1 MDRIQAFISSADTGL
16 VAPMWTEMFLSEPV
30 VSALAGADKS
40 VVDQFLA
47 KGVGVAPLLTPTT
60 CAVRIEA
67 LTSTAM
73 AASSSMEYS
82 HAWVYS
88 LALLCEVDPGAV
100 ALTDK
105 QVEVAFKLKQRW
117 QKQEKNPLQADAAD
131 AVRGAAA
138 GPDGAGMAVD
148 AESRA
153 QAETGHDIDDEGAAG
168 PLQWEDQPEPLAEDL
183 KQVMLRFQAGVLSL
197 DPRSIMDSLPV
208 WEGVKAKVEANNY
221 RGDASSKLDR
231 VLASIQRKVLGLM
244 RTYPVLHQGIVEDG
258 ELQVLGQQYW
268 GLLLSLENFIL
279 SERKAHSI
287 PGSIQPQAPQL
298 FSKDDIKLQAEQASI
313 NKVSGYRSAQRG
325 TSAHPPH
332 RIQAGSVFPVPAG
345 VPRCPTPCLLR
356 VTGKGFKFRSYKGSG
371 SRSSGSSG
379 YGYGQGGASS
389 SPFQKGGKGR
399 SFKGRGKPSKGW
411 CSRPATAKGRVGT
424 HSGPNPKVPRQHP
437 QWAEQRPRAE
447 GDPPP
452 VTESLPSIP
461 GVSDTCCSP
470 STDLPPQSNCISHG
484 ESIGFRN
491 RVGGHPPPS
500 QASNQS
506 GLVVQLGHRTHR
518 QSHKGGY
525 TTTVVKTPYTKCS
538 RKAGPQFGPGPKN
551 NGGVRICRSGK
562 KDLPS
567 RCKPSNPLVSIVKT
581 RRGGGTKWRFI
592 SDCREINQH
601 FQVEKFRLDHLQQIY
616 PLLQKGHWG
625 AKIDLKDAYF
635 HLPVSQALRPYL
647 CHKVGNQ
654 VWEYQAG
661 PFGLNVMP
669 QLFQKVMGLFER
681 KWRKRGVQVYIY
693 LDDILILG
701 PTPNLLNQHL
711 RIVVED
717 LINSGFKIN
726 LKKSQLEPSQIV
738 SHLGFVLNFQDGK
751 LQISPHKLKGIKKEL
766 GKFVTKTSMSKRQV
780 AAILGQVRA
789 NLLALPFLRAFTTL
803 LVNFLAEKGGA
814 SWDSKH
820 HLSQEIKEELKVVKQ
835 VMEKWG
841 GRPFVS
847 KPTKILHSDS
857 SDKGWGGINPHT
869 GQFVQEYWREESYL
883 HINVKEM
890 KAAINT
896 VQSLAKPNDKVL
908 LCVDNQVIF
917 YYLQK
922 GGGGKTPSI
931 NSYNHFGIG

>member
-313 NKVSGYRSAQRG
+313 NKVSGYRGAQKG
-325 TSAHPPH
+325 TSVHPPPTEYKFLFQEVFSLSMPGFLDAPH
-332 RIQAGSVFPVPAG
+332 RVFYGSQGKDSSFDPTREVDQDQVDQVDMDMDKVEQAVAPSKKGAREEASRAEVSPARAG
-345 VPRCPTPCLLR
+345 VQGQQQPREGWVPTVDP
-356 VTGKGFKFRSYKGSG
+356 TQKSH
-371 SRSSGSSG
+371 
-379 YGYGQGGASS
+379 AS
-389 SPFQKGGKGR
+389 
-399 SFKGRGKPSKGW
+399 
-411 CSRPATAKGRVGT
+411 T
-424 HSGPNPKVPRQHP
+424 HSGLSNGHGQKATHLLSLNLCHQSRESAKCAAAHVLICPPNPTASLMEKVLASETGWGDTPLHHRLQINLAWWCNWATGPIVNLIREGIQP
-437 QWAEQRPRAE
+437 QWLKPPTLSVQGRQGPNLAQAQKIMEEYESAGAVKRIFPQDANHLIPWFLLSKPEE
-447 GDPPP
+447 GGG
-452 VTESLPSIP
+452 PSGDSSRI
-461 GVSDTCCSP
+461 VER
-470 STDLPPQSNCISHG
+470 STNIFKWKS
-484 ESIGFRN
+484 
-491 RVGGHPPPS
+491 
-500 QASNQS
+500 S
-506 GLVVQLGHRTHR
+506 GW
-518 QSHKGGY
+518 
-525 TTTVVKTPYTKCS
+525 TTSS
-538 RKAGPQFGPGPKN
+538 RFTL
-551 NGGVRICRSGK
+551 SFK
-562 KDLPS
+562 KD
-567 RCKPSNPLVSIVKT
+567 I
-581 RRGGGTKWRFI
+581 
-592 SDCREINQH
+592 
-601 FQVEKFRLDHLQQIY
+601 
-616 PLLQKGHWG
+616 
-625 AKIDLKDAYF
+625 
-635 HLPVSQALRPYL
+635 
-647 CHKVGNQ
+647 
-654 VWEYQAG
+654 
-661 PFGLNVMP
+661 
-669 QLFQKVMGLFER
+669 
-681 KWRKRGVQVYIY
+681 GVQRS
-693 LDDILILG
+693 
-701 PTPNLLNQHL
+701 T
-711 RIVVED
+711 
-717 LINSGFKIN
+717 
-726 LKKSQLEPSQIV
+726 
-738 SHLGFVLNFQDGK
+738 
-751 LQISPHKLKGIKKEL
+751 
-766 GKFVTKTSMSKRQV
+766 
-780 AAILGQVRA
+780 
-789 NLLALPFLRAFTTL
+789 
-803 LVNFLAEKGGA
+803 
-814 SWDSKH
+814 
-820 HLSQEIKEELKVVKQ
+820 
-835 VMEKWG
+835 
-841 GRPFVS
+841 
-847 KPTKILHSDS
+847 
-857 SDKGWGGINPHT
+857 
-869 GQFVQEYWREESYL
+869 
-883 HINVKEM
+883 
-890 KAAINT
+890 
-896 VQSLAKPNDKVL
+896 
-908 LCVDNQVIF
+908 
-917 YYLQK
+917 
-922 GGGGKTPSI
+922 
-931 NSYNHFGIG
+931 